1 VTVVLEPPGSPVGQ
15 LGAGAPNCQH
25 NSHQMQVVDM
35 SGVSTRE
42 KKARAKMSLTS
53 EMKNLT
59 TVSDFVTEFA
69 RRHELCEDD
78 TFALQTAIDEAC
90 ANVVDHAYQGKP
102 DGEMHIQCALS
113 DGEVTVTITDR
124 GKPFDPRSVPR
135 PDVSA
140 PLQKR
145 QEGGLGLFLMER
157 LMDSVKFEFDAAK
170 GNRLTMKKKVRHENL
185 PLCPSS

>member
-1 VTVVLEPPGSPVGQ
+1 MTST
-15 LGAGAPNCQH
+15 
-25 NSHQMQVVDM
+25 
-35 SGVSTRE
+35 STRD
-42 KKARAKMSLTS
+42 KRAKAKLAVTS

-59 TVSDFVTEFA
+59 AVSDFVTEFA
-69 RRHELCEDD
+69 RSQKICEDD

-102 DGEMHIQCALS
+102 DGKMQIQCTLS
-113 DGEVTVTITDR
+113 DGQVTVTIVDH
-124 GKPFDPRSVPR
+124 GKPFDPSSVPR

-145 QEGGLGLFLMER
+145 QEGGLGLYLMER
-157 LMDSVKFEFDAAK
+157 LMDSVKFEFDSAK

-185 PLCPSS
+185 PLCQPS

>member
-1 VTVVLEPPGSPVGQ
+1 MPSASARDKKSRVE
-15 LGAGAPNCQH
+15 
-25 NSHQMQVVDM
+25 
-35 SGVSTRE
+35 VSL
-42 KKARAKMSLTS
+42 AS

-59 TVSDFVTEFA
+59 AVSDFVTEFA
-69 RRHELCEDD
+69 RQQQLCEDD

-102 DGEMHIQCALS
+102 DGQMQIQCRLS
-113 DGEVTVTITDR
+113 DGEVTVTIVDH

-145 QEGGLGLFLMER
+145 QEGGLGLYLMER